1 MYAKAQYRKMGYFE
15 GFVRKAVVV
24 IPPHHELRKR
34 TAMRNKEM
42 GDPVPEDALNAM
54 RGEER
59 WTRRGGGGGGCKE
72 RIEGREGKVKNVNV
86 ERGRLHLCI
95 VQDMLKAVISV

>member
-1 MYAKAQYRKMGYFE
+1 MDEKGAG
-15 GFVRKAVVV
+15 G
-24 IPPHHELRKR
+24 
-34 TAMRNKEM
+34 
-42 GDPVPEDALNAM
+42 
-54 RGEER
+54 
-59 WTRRGGGGGGCKE
+59 GGGGGGCKE